1 MKGSGRAGA
10 IAVLLLAG
18 AGLLLSRGRLRDLGL
33 RLRLAFLAI
42 VSVLC
47 ASLLVRGLLAEGD
60 TRLVALVAFAVVA
73 PCVALAWR
81 DFLVRR

>member
-1 MKGSGRAGA
+1 VKGSGRAAA

-47 ASLLVRGLLAEGD
+47 ASLLVRGVLAEGD

-81 DFLVRR
+81 DFLAPR